1 MIGAARSGARKRFV
15 LTRDDVDMR
24 FRQQN
29 VNWRA
34 CVRAFRTHGRGVSG
48 SGGNV
53 RACNPRMKAHKG
65 DIEVAHSSHLPPPPP
80 TPHHRLVL
88 TPTGIVGRSRN
99 ATPYVRAAGSSGGG
113 GGGGGGGLRRVR
125 EGWSLRA
132 MYPSPPSPSSSPPTF
147 FHPYFSS

>member
-65 DIEVAHSSHLPPPPP
+65 DIEVAHPSHSPPP
-80 TPHHRLVL
+80 LVL
-88 TPTGIVGRSRN
+88 TPTGTVGVLE
-99 ATPYVRAAGSSGGG
+99 TPPR
-113 GGGGGGGLRRVR
+113 
-125 EGWSLRA
+125 
-132 MYPSPPSPSSSPPTF
+132 T
-147 FHPYFSS
+147 